1 LNSIFLPFY
10 RVDSARSTDTGG
22 YGVGLA
28 IAVRAVKL
36 HGGELKAFNRLDGG
50 ATVRMSLPVIG

>member
-1 LNSIFLPFY
+1 
-10 RVDSARSTDTGG
+10 VDSARSTDTGG

-50 ATVRMSLPVIG
+50 ATVRMSLPVIE